1 MYLATGTFL
10 DGYSLDR
17 QFANIMNEGFD
28 RNSPQALRDRTMSA
42 LSHFGLLRGE
52 NTRGIQLPDLQF
64 LSLDEQE
71 GPSLCDVMVIL
82 LLNGKTNQEGRT
94 QYMGAMRNKDWR
106 CCPMG
111 ALAMWLFYR

>member
-1 MYLATGTFL
+1 VYGGIGTFL
-10 DGYSLDR
+10 DGYSLDQ
-17 QFANIMNEGFD
+17 QFAKILTEGLD
-28 RNSPQALRDRTMSA
+28 RNSSQGLRDRTMAA

-64 LSLDEQE
+64 LSLDDRE
-71 GPSLCDVMVIL
+71 GPSICDVMVVL
-82 LLNGKTNQEGRT
+82 LFNGKTNQEGRT